1 LTQTVG
7 RAGWPVAAASSIGV
21 LFGTTAF
28 VTFAVFF
35 KPLSVEY
42 GWSREAIAVAF
53 GSMTLAAALS
63 APFAGLLSDRF
74 GPHWICGPCLAIVSV
89 AFASLAA
96 LTPSPFH
103 LYLVFTLVGVAMP
116 GTSGVVYA
124 RAVSSWFDERRGTAL
139 AILLASA
146 AVGTM
151 VFPPL
156 ADALIQRVGWRA
168 AYLALGSAGLLV
180 GVPIVLRFVRLRV
193 AEETRANSAATGS
206 TVADALASRTFWT
219 LIGVVFGATITV
231 SGTMVHL
238 SVLLTDRG
246 VASGDAALVVS
257 MMGAASLAG
266 RLLTGWLLDR
276 FVAIPVSFVLVSI
289 AALGTLLLAGTRS
302 FAADALAAALIG
314 FGTGGTFDVVPYL
327 LSRYFGLRALST
339 LYGLNWTAWGL
350 AGVVGPVVMGR
361 AFDSTGSY
369 GPVLVGFAAATLGVA
384 ALMLTL
390 PSYDPVHRSSAE
402 V

>member
-1 LTQTVG
+1 M
-7 RAGWPVAAASSIGV
+7 

-35 KPLSVEY
+35 KPLSLEY
-42 GWSREAIAVAF
+42 GWSREAIAAAF

-63 APFAGLLSDRF
+63 APLAGLLSDRF
-74 GPHWICGPCLAIVSV
+74 GPLWICGPCLAIVSV

-96 LTPSPFH
+96 LTPSPWH

-116 GTSGVVYA
+116 GTSGVVYS
-124 RAVSSWFDERRGTAL
+124 RVVSSWFDERRGIAL
-139 AILLASA
+139 AVVLASA

-151 VFPPL
+151 AFPPL
-156 ADALIQRVGWRA
+156 AEALIRRAGWRA

-180 GVPIVLRFVRLRV
+180 GVPIVLRFVRQRGALT
-193 AEETRANSAATGS
+193 AAAKSAAPGS
-206 TVADALASRTFWT
+206 TVAEALSSRTFWI
-219 LIGVVFGATITV
+219 LIGVVFGTTIALN
-231 SGTMVHL
+231 GTMVHL
-238 SVLLTDRG
+238 SALLTDRG
-246 VASGDAALVVS
+246 IASGEAALVVS
-257 MMGAASLAG
+257 IMGGASLAG

-276 FVAIPVSFVLVSI
+276 FMAIRVSFVLLSI
-289 AALGTLLLAGTRS
+289 AAAGTLLLAGTRS
-302 FAADALAAALIG
+302 FPAGALAAALIG
-314 FGTGGTFDVVPYL
+314 FGTGGEFDVIPYL

-350 AGVVGPVVMGR
+350 AGVVGPVLMGR
-361 AFDSTGSY
+361 VFDSTGSY
-369 GPVLVGFAAATLGVA
+369 GPVLVGFAAATMGVA

-390 PSYDPVHRSSAE
+390 PAYDPVHRSSVA